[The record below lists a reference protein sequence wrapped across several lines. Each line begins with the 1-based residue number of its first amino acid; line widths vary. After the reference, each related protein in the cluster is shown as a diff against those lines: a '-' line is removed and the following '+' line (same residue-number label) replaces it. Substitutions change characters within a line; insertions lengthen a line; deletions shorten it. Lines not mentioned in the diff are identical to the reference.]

1 VRSLLTVKEAVAITG
16 GLSDPDK
23 LPGYA
28 YNIPAY
34 RCLLGSALR
43 RTPGSVCSG
52 CYAHAGRYVFP
63 VVKAAMERRF
73 KALMHDRWEE
83 GMIFLISRYARTKG
97 FNHFRWHDSGDLQG
111 AWHLS
116 KIAAVCKGTPEVD
129 HWLPTRECSIVR
141 EFGEDVPDN
150 LVIRLSATMIDGK
163 TKDIGLPI
171 SSVHR
176 DPTSYPDAFICTAPG
191 NHNKCGSCRACWSP
205 AVRHVSYRY
214 H

>member
-23 LPGYA
+23 LPGYS

-43 RTPGSVCSG
+43 RVPDSVCSG
-52 CYAHAGRYVFP
+52 CYAHVGRYVFP
-63 VVKAAMERRF
+63 VVKSAMERRF
-73 KALMHDRWEE
+73 KALKKSRWEE
-83 GMIFLISRYARTKG
+83 GMVFLISRYARTKG

-111 AWHLS
+111 IWHLA
-116 KIAAVCKGTPEVD
+116 KIASVCEGTPEVQ
-129 HWLPTRECSIVR
+129 HWLPTREGSIVR
-141 EFGEDVPDN
+141 EFGEAVPDN

-176 DPTSYPDAFICTAPG
+176 DPTSYPDAFICTAPD
-191 NHNKCGSCRACWSP
+191 NHNKCGICRACWSP